1 MRKSVSKLTAITLKR
16 IIAEEK
22 QKLKKA
28 GLIKEEKKVI
38 SASQKRAIILKLK
51 AIQEK
56 KLNEAKKIEAIKR
69 KIRKALNKKGE

>member
-1 MRKSVSKLTAITLKR
+1 MRKSVSKLTATTLKR

>member
-1 MRKSVSKLTAITLKR
+1 MRKSVSKLTAATLKR

-56 KLNEAKKIEAIKR
+56 KLNESKKIEAIKR